1 MNLRRRTFIASAA
14 ASAASF
20 RIGPIWAQT
29 PKRSLSGIPVVAECE
44 TVFLGAS
51 AYALGA
57 AFKNPAKT
65 VVLEQ
70 SLMLVPEFSGALL
83 PNVLT
88 AAEGEIATLVRE
100 RIEKE
105 GLSGNGRYHA
115 PPVSDV
121 MSALV
126 MHRKANL
133 FLNANVADIRRAG
146 RGFAVEIIGPDGYSS
161 IAAERVIDTMPTA
174 WRDAGAKA
182 IKEKFFAAPLVGKP
196 KGDLGRFATDKREV
210 VPGALPGENILKVRL
225 AADTDWHNARLAL
238 YDAFEKMVAED
249 DTFSIGGEAT
259 ALGHLYREART
270 QAAHL
275 PGIVWHP
282 GAQYPD
288 LMNAL
293 TAGELCSKSK

>member
-1 MNLRRRTFIASAA
+1 MNLETADIHCVGGGLGGVVPYR
-14 ASAASF
+14 
-20 RIGPIWAQT
+20 PDLAQT

-51 AYALGA
+51 AYGARA

-146 RGFAVEIIGPDGYSS
+146 RDSPWRSS
-161 IAAERVIDTMPTA
+161 GRTVIP
-174 WRDAGAKA
+174 
-182 IKEKFFAAPLVGKP
+182 
-196 KGDLGRFATDKREV
+196 
-210 VPGALPGENILKVRL
+210 ALPRS
-225 AADTDWHNARLAL
+225 A
-238 YDAFEKMVAED
+238 
-249 DTFSIGGEAT
+249 
-259 ALGHLYREART
+259 
-270 QAAHL
+270 
-275 PGIVWHP
+275 
-282 GAQYPD
+282 
-288 LMNAL
+288 
-293 TAGELCSKSK
+293 